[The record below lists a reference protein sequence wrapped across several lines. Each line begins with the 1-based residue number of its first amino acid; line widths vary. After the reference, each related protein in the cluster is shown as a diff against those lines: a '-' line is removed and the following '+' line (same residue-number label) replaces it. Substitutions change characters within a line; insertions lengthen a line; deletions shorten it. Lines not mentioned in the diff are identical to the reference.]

1 MLAKR
6 LIAVLFVFVLA
17 GGTAKADMRQTL
29 KGVALVIGQSKYEH
43 LIPLTNPGND
53 AEALSRLLG
62 SLGFAVTTV
71 ADQDARRLRRSLEN
85 FTEDAQGA
93 DVALIYYSGHGIEAG
108 GENWLIPTDAD
119 PSSLWD
125 AEKHLVPISRLLN
138 DVRRAVPITLLF
150 LDACR
155 TNPFPAGAMLKSNGK
170 AVPVSAAGLGETKGA
185 MSLGGTDQPQ
195 AAGLG
200 SLIGFA
206 AEPGQAALDG
216 PAGGNSPYAAALLR
230 HLAVSAGTEF
240 GTVMRMVTQ
249 EVYLKTNA
257 RQRPWVNE
265 TLTRLLYFG
274 GAGDELKDEK
284 GRILTER
291 RRVLLTIAE
300 LPDAER
306 RQVEATAAAAGVP
319 MDALYGLLS
328 ALGADIP
335 KDPADLDR
343 TLKAQTE
350 AIKARQDRL
359 ATLVF
364 DDGEIERLV
373 RLADEAL
380 AEGALDTNA
389 SLMDEATRRYEEIV
403 RPRRDK
409 IEAEVKASHLEGG
422 ALYARAAEAYQLKLD
437 FLTAARNYREA
448 HAEVEKWDAAAAL
461 DYKRSEAKALFDQ
474 GNQRGDKSAL
484 HRAVDAYTEALALS
498 PRDKASHD
506 WAKTQNNLA
515 NVLWTLGRD
524 YGDVGGLEGAI
535 TAYRAALEVFTRAEA
550 PYDWALIQGNLAN
563 VLQTLGE
570 RETGTQR
577 LAEAVTA
584 YRASLEER
592 TRDYVPLE
600 WAATQKNLGAALA
613 TWGNR
618 ENNAA
623 KLEEAVAIY
632 REALE
637 ESTRERV
644 PLEWARTQNNLGNAL
659 AMLGYLQDSGPRLE
673 EAVAAYRAALEEN
686 TRERALVE
694 WARTQ
699 INLGI
704 ALKGLGSLQG
714 SAVRLKEAAAAYRA
728 VLEEGT
734 RERVPLE
741 WARAQNNL
749 ASALLALGKL
759 EGNPARLEEAVAAY
773 RGALEVRRRDRA
785 PLEWAQTQS
794 ALGNALQAWGERD
807 SNTARRSEAVEA
819 WREASQVLTRERDP
833 STWARLQNSIG
844 YQLILIGETENNP
857 ARLET
862 AVPILRNALD
872 VQTEL
877 RSPSAPFTQDS
888 LCRALLGLG
897 KSRRDRAMLMEAKE
911 HCKTAL
917 EGKNNA
923 GSRKETEKN
932 LQALETALQTLG
944 NNP

>member
-274 GAGDELKDEK
+274 GASDVLKDEK

-380 AEGALDTNA
+380 AEGALDTNV
-389 SLMDEATRRYEEIV
+389 SLMDEATRRYEEII
-403 RPRRDK
+403 RPRRNK

-422 ALYARAAEAYQLKLD
+422 ALYAKAAEAYQLKLD

-448 HAEVEKWDAAAAL
+448 YAEVEKWDAAAAL

-474 GNQRGDKSAL
+474 GKQRGDEDAL
-484 HRAVDAYTEALALS
+484 HKAVDVYTEALALS
-498 PRDKASHD
+498 PRDKASSD
-506 WAKTQNNLA
+506 WAKTQTNLGNA
-515 NVLWTLGRD
+515 LWAFGRE
-524 YGDVGGLEGAI
+524 YGDVARLEGAI
-535 TAYRAALEVFTRAEA
+535 AAYRAALEVFSRAEA
-550 PYDWALIQGNLAN
+550 PQDWAMIQGNMGNA
-563 VLQTLGE
+563 LQTLGE
-570 RETGTQR
+570 RETGTRR

-584 YRASLEER
+584 YRAALEER
-592 TRDYVPLE
+592 TREYVPLE
-600 WAATQKNLGAALA
+600 WAEIQRNLGAALMR
-613 TWGNR
+613 WGKR
-618 ENNAA
+618 EGNAA
-623 KLEEAVAIY
+623 RLEEAVAIY
-632 REALE
+632 REVLE
-637 ESTRERV
+637 EGTRERA
-644 PLEWARTQNNLGNAL
+644 PADWALTQNNLGNAL
-659 AMLGYLQDSGPRLE
+659 AELGSLQDSAARLEEAIAAYRAALEESTRERAPVEWARTQTNLGIALKILGSLQGSKARLKEAVAVYRAVLEEGRRVPLAWARAQNNLGHALLALDTLEGSTARLE
-673 EAVAAYRAALEEN
+673 EAVAAYRAASEE
-686 TRERALVE
+686 
-694 WARTQ
+694 RT
-699 INLGI
+699 
-704 ALKGLGSLQG
+704 
-714 SAVRLKEAAAAYRA
+714 
-728 VLEEGT
+728 
-734 RERVPLE
+734 
-741 WARAQNNL
+741 
-749 ASALLALGKL
+749 
-759 EGNPARLEEAVAAY
+759 
-773 RGALEVRRRDRA
+773 RDRA
-785 PLEWAQTQS
+785 PLEWAQTQN
-794 ALGNALQAWGERD
+794 ALGYALQVWAERD
-807 SNTARRSEAVEA
+807 NSTPRRSEAITA
-819 WREASQVLTRERDP
+819 WQQASQVWTREVEP